1 MMKTYTT
8 TEFAKKAHVSVRTV
22 RYYDSIGLLKPSY
35 YDDSGRRGYTNND
48 FLELQKILSLKFL
61 GFSLKEIEQLTH
73 DMPSK
78 EISSYFDL
86 QIKLVQKK
94 INNLK
99 QVEKGLIDASK
110 IIEAQGTLKWEDVIH
125 LIYLIDMEEQLME
138 QYQNAENLAIRIKL
152 HTQFSVNKQGWFPW
166 LFCQIGVCQ
175 DEKIL
180 EIGCGNGELWKNLD
194 LDKNKVDCQNIVL
207 SDISVG
213 MVRDAMD
220 NLKEYSFKYSVFDC
234 NEIPYGEKMF
244 HKLIANHML
253 FYVKNIAGVL
263 KEAARV
269 LKEEGIFYC
278 TTYGKNH
285 MREISELVKEF
296 DNRIVLSEI
305 ELYKIFGIENGF
317 DILKSYFEE
326 VELKMYED
334 ELLVGDAEILADYI
348 FSCHG
353 NQNEILHGRKKEF
366 KEFLWRKMKSHK
378 FKITKEAGVFIC
390 KRPRKNSDFSQT
402 S

>member
-1 MMKTYTT
+1 MKTYTT

-35 YDDSGRRGYTNND
+35 YDDNGKRGYTNND

-73 DMPSK
+73 DIPSK

-166 LFCQIGVCQ
+166 LFCQIEVRQ
-175 DEKIL
+175 DEKVL

-194 LDKNKVDCQNIVL
+194 LSKNKVDCQNIIL
-207 SDISVG
+207 SDASVG

-317 DILKSYFEE
+317 DILKSHFEE

-334 ELLVGDAEILADYI
+334 ELLVDDAEILADYI

-353 NQNEILHGRKKEF
+353 NQNEILHGRKIEF
-366 KEFLWRKMKSHK
+366 KEFLWRKMKNHK

-390 KRPRKNSDFSQT
+390 KYPRKDSDFSQT

>member
-1 MMKTYTT
+1 MKTYTT

-166 LFCQIGVCQ
+166 LFCQIDVCQ
-175 DEKIL
+175 DEKVM

-194 LDKNKVDCQNIVL
+194 LSKNKVDCQNIIL
-207 SDISVG
+207 SDASVG

-269 LKEEGIFYC
+269 LKEEGTFYC

-317 DILKSYFEE
+317 DILRNYFEE

-334 ELLVGDAEILADYI
+334 ELLVDDAEILQII
-348 FSCHG
+348 FFHVMETRIRYCMG
-353 NQNEILHGRKKEF
+353 EKKN
-366 KEFLWRKMKSHK
+366 LKS
-378 FKITKEAGVFIC
+378 FCGV
-390 KRPRKNSDFSQT
+390 R
-402 S
+402 